1 MERSMFIL
9 SGDQDDA
16 LRLGSYS
23 MTASGGASS
32 VIKISIH
39 VSDHLKAGAAMQALD
54 RVYQGQHGYSVPPMP
69 RRGD

>member
-9 SGDQDDA
+9 EGDQDAA
-16 LRLGSYS
+16 LRLVSYS

-32 VIKISIH
+32 EIKITIR

-54 RVYQGQHGYSVPPMP
+54 RVYQGQHGYSVPPP
-69 RRGD
+69 PPRGD